1 MIIQA
6 IVVAVSFGRRD
17 LGGHS
22 LKRGALTTG
31 MERGV
36 VSPSLKRL
44 GRHKSFRVW
53 LLWPVSRNHPPPR
66 GEAGWA
72 ARESDGAF
80 RSIWEARFGCVVALR
95 AASRSRQTRTEGG
108 NLCRKWRE
116 GGRVPVPHIAR

>member
-66 GEAGWA
+66 GEAGWQHGKVT
-72 ARESDGAF
+72 ARSGRSGKRGSDV
-80 RSIWEARFGCVVALR
+80 RLRCVRHHEAGKPAPKVGICVG
-95 AASRSRQTRTEGG
+95 SGG
-108 NLCRKWRE
+108 KGDACLCLT
-116 GGRVPVPHIAR
+116 